1 MKINKKMN
9 KDGKKRKKGKRN
21 KGKTW
26 RNKGKIIINIKNC
39 DDKSKGWRAILQ
51 FVRERNYSCH

>member
-1 MKINKKMN
+1 MKIKKKMN

-26 RNKGKIIINIKNC
+26 RKKKKRKIIINIKNC
-39 DDKSKGWRAILQ
+39 DDKSKGWRAI
-51 FVRERNYSCH
+51 NYNL